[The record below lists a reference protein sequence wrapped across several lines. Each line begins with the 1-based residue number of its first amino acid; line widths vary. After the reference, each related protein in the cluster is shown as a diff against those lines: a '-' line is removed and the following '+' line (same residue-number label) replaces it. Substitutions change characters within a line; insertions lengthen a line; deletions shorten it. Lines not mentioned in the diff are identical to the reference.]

1 MAACRA
7 FNRTPRRRVGALSRQ
22 EVDARPRDA
31 LITDGAGRYTCGMQ
45 DRNLALEVVRI
56 TEAAALA
63 SARLMGRGDRKLAD
77 HVAVEA
83 MRIAFDAMDICGTV
97 VIGEGERDEA
107 PMLFIGERVGAGW
120 HSPDATSPKVDIAVD
135 PLEGTNLCATGE
147 PDAISVIAIADDGQ
161 FLNAPDTYMQ
171 KIAVGPEARHVIDL
185 RESPTWNL
193 ERIAK
198 AKGKSVQDCTAV
210 ILDRERHS
218 ELIAEVRQAG
228 ARIRLIGDGDVSGA
242 VMTANPDSGI
252 DVLFGIGGAPEG
264 VIAAA
269 ALKCVGG
276 ALQGRLRFR
285 SDEERARAVR
295 MGVKPEDT
303 IYSIDELAQGDVM
316 FAATGVTKGYLLDGV
331 RFFGE
336 GAKTESIV
344 MRSKTGTVRVINAT
358 HHFNTKPK
366 YSWATGLEP

>member
-1 MAACRA
+1 
-7 FNRTPRRRVGALSRQ
+7 
-22 EVDARPRDA
+22 
-31 LITDGAGRYTCGMQ
+31 MQ

-56 TEAAALA
+56 TEAAAMA

-83 MRIAFDAMDICGTV
+83 MRRAFDSIDIRGTV

-107 PMLFIGERVGAGW
+107 PMLYIGEQVGAGW
-120 HSPDATSPKVDIAVD
+120 RESTSETMKVDIAVD

-147 PDAISVIAIADDGQ
+147 PDAISVIAIANDGQ

-171 KIAVGPEARHVIDL
+171 KIAVGPEARGLIDL
-185 RESPTWNL
+185 RETPTWNL

-198 AKGKSVQDCTAV
+198 AKGKKVSDVTCV
-210 ILDRERHS
+210 ILARDRHD

-228 ARIRLIGDGDVSGA
+228 ARIRLIGDGDVSAA

-252 DVLFGIGGAPEG
+252 DVLFGTGGAPEG

-269 ALKCVGG
+269 AMKCVGG
-276 ALQGRLRFR
+276 ELQGRLKWR
-285 SDEERARAVR
+285 S
-295 MGVKPEDT
+295 PE
-303 IYSIDELAQGDVM
+303 ELARGQKMGIKDPDRIYMTEDLAKGDVM

-331 RFFGE
+331 RFFGDS
-336 GAKTESIV
+336 AKTESIV
-344 MRSKTGTVRVINAT
+344 MRSKSGTVRVIHAT

>member
-1 MAACRA
+1 
-7 FNRTPRRRVGALSRQ
+7 
-22 EVDARPRDA
+22 
-31 LITDGAGRYTCGMQ
+31 MQ

-56 TEAAALA
+56 TEAAAMA
-63 SARLMGRGDRKLAD
+63 SARLMGKGDRKLAD

-83 MRIAFDAMDICGTV
+83 MRRAFDHMDIRGTV

-107 PMLFIGERVGAGW
+107 PMLYIGEQVGAGW
-120 HSPDATSPKVDIAVD
+120 KGENSPKVDIAVD
-135 PLEGTNLCATGE
+135 PLEGTNLCATGA

-171 KIAVGPEARHVIDL
+171 KIAVGPEARGQIDL
-185 RESPTWNL
+185 RESVTWNMT
-193 ERIAK
+193 RIAK
-198 AKGKSVQDCTAV
+198 AKGKKVEDCTAV
-210 ILDRERHS
+210 VLDRDRHAEIIG
-218 ELIAEVRQAG
+218 ELRQCG

-242 VMTANPDSGI
+242 VMTCNPDSGI
-252 DVLFGIGGAPEG
+252 DVLFGTGGAPEG

-276 ALQGRLRFR
+276 ELQGRLRWR
-285 SDEERARAVR
+285 SPEELARGKKMGIKDENH
-295 MGVKPEDT
+295 
-303 IYSIDELAQGDVM
+303 IYMLDELAKGHVM

-331 RFFGE
+331 RFYGE
-336 GAKTESIV
+336 SAKTESIV
-344 MRSKTGTVRVINAT
+344 MRSKSGTVRVINAT